1 MTDFLALVRD
11 LRLYLVAVLVSGD
24 WYHRL
29 PYLKGRYNEASA
41 RELDAAAHLDLV
53 RIRLQRAETA
63 LRSARGERRPFRR
76 RS

>member
-29 PYLKGRYNEASA
+29 PYLRDATTRQAHASWTPLPTSTWFASA
-41 RELDAAAHLDLV
+41 
-53 RIRLQRAETA
+53 
-63 LRSARGERRPFRR
+63 SSGRR
-76 RS
+76 RL